1 MLHKSHISNIQIYTE
16 EWDRI
21 RKGRLTSS
29 RIVSLLTEKPLGTGA
44 MSYIYQKAGE
54 RITNYTLADENEVIV
69 EDENTIWGLENEP
82 KALQLFG
89 QIMKLQYL
97 VVQKIIFDPA
107 GLESTTP
114 DALWIMDTSVIK
126 EDCYNVA
133 TVEVKCPR
141 KYHTFFPLFACDTP
155 EKIKKHER
163 KYYWQVIDQMLVCQA
178 SIGYFV
184 CYHPLFPPG
193 KNIRIVK
200 FDKIDLWDDFIL
212 LEQRKKQAV
221 EEIKKLIN
229 EFSANKVASGS

>member
-1 MLHKSHISNIQIYTE
+1 MLHKSHISNIEIYTP

-54 RITNYTLADENEVIV
+54 RVTGYTLADDNEVII

-89 QIMKLQYL
+89 QAMKLKYL

-107 GLESTTP
+107 SMESSTP

-155 EKIKKHER
+155 EKLKRHER
-163 KYYWQVIDQMLVCQA
+163 KYYWQVIDQMDNCDSA
-178 SIGYFV
+178 IGYFAAF
-184 CYHPLFPPG
+184 HPLYPKGCDFRQIQF
-193 KNIRIVK
+193 KK
-200 FDKIDLWDDFIL
+200 LELWDEFKKL
-212 LEQRKKQAV
+212 TERKKQA
-221 EEIKKLIN
+221 N
-229 EFSANKVASGS
+229 ELLLKWKSEFMTA